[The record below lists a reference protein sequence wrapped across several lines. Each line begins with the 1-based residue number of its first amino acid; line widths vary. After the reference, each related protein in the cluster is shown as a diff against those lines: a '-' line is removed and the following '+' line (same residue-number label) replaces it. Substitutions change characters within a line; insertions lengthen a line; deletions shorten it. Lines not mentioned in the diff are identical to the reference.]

1 MPRLIT
7 AEGLKMCRHFPS
19 PFLLAR
25 HDTRRAE

>member
-1 MPRLIT
+1 
-7 AEGLKMCRHFPS
+7 MCRHFPS